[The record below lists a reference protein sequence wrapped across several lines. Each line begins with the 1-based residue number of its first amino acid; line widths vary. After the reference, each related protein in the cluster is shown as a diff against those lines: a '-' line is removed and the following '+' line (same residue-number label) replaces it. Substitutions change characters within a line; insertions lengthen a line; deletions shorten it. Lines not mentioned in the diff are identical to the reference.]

1 MSLENKEIL
10 VKSQNYMGTQPS
22 IQSPSVEINSLLALM
37 LKKYRKIDIKV
48 FRIFNFLDFLIF
60 YKLFCRGLLK
70 HLVKISEDLV
80 KSCSL
85 SSSIRSSQEYWD
97 VSSIRKDA

>member
-22 IQSPSVEINSLLALM
+22 IQSPSAEINSLLALM
-37 LKKYRKIDIKV
+37 LKKYGKIDIKV